1 MMKSIQAFTYW
12 MVIVAIFF
20 HHIPYLR
27 ASLEVQ
33 TDYYYEIMAEEM
45 GLWK

>member
-1 MMKSIQAFTYW
+1 MRLLQAFTYVL
-12 MVIVAIFF
+12 VIMAVFI

-33 TDYYYEIMAEEM
+33 TDYYYKTMAEEM
-45 GLWK
+45 GLWE